1 MAKAELRIDFER
13 GNRVFHPGENVR
25 VEVVVSVDAPCRC
38 DALTLTHQW
47 RTHGKGNEDSGD
59 SAETTLFKGEWEA
72 KGEYRYP
79 FEFTAARG
87 PVTYHGHHINV
98 DWYVNVRA
106 DIPWAIDP
114 KAEEDFLLDW
124 ADFNGETHGGLAHAE
139 PKTGTGTSLD
149 AEAGSD
155 SLQAPHSKAIMII
168 GLILVVV
175 PWLISWFSFGLNR
188 VLHDFPFDNP
198 ASLLGL
204 LMPVLVPALMSYYGF
219 QLLYRGF
226 RNKAAEHK
234 LGPTHFSI
242 DATELRRGETLN
254 PSFVFSPNE
263 DLHVTA
269 ITLRLSAT
277 ERAVS
282 GSGTNKSTHSRLVY
296 EHVQPFA
303 EDELVTK
310 DSSWSR
316 TMEVTVPAD
325 APPSFASSS
334 NRVQWEAELIVDLPR
349 WPDWVRR
356 QPLRILP

>member
-1 MAKAELRIDFER
+1 M
-13 GNRVFHPGENVR
+13 
-25 VEVVVSVDAPCRC
+25 
-38 DALTLTHQW
+38 
-47 RTHGKGNEDSGD
+47 
-59 SAETTLFKGEWEA
+59 
-72 KGEYRYP
+72 
-79 FEFTAARG
+79 
-87 PVTYHGHHINV
+87 
-98 DWYVNVRA
+98 
-106 DIPWAIDP
+106 
-114 KAEEDFLLDW
+114 
-124 ADFNGETHGGLAHAE
+124 
-139 PKTGTGTSLD
+139 
-149 AEAGSD
+149 
-155 SLQAPHSKAIMII
+155 
-168 GLILVVV
+168 
-175 PWLISWFSFGLNR
+175 
-188 VLHDFPFDNP
+188 
-198 ASLLGL
+198 
-204 LMPVLVPALMSYYGF
+204 
-219 QLLYRGF
+219 
-226 RNKAAEHK
+226 
-234 LGPTHFSI
+234 
-242 DATELRRGETLN
+242 RGETLN